1 MALTLPMTLTLPEAC
16 VALKIKYN
24 LTFSDYKILAE
35 WLDSYQYL
43 PQEGAC
49 ISSNLQQ
56 VVLLLEIARCKCG
69 REIPI
74 GRAYR
79 NLCLLD
85 TALDLE
91 SQNRV
96 AVYLYRKILQT

>member
-1 MALTLPMTLTLPEAC
+1 MNSTYDLTLPEAC
-16 VALKIKYN
+16 AALKLKYN

-43 PQEGAC
+43 PQEGSC

-96 AVYLYRKILQT
+96 AIYLYRKILQT

>member
-1 MALTLPMTLTLPEAC
+1 MDLTLPEAC
-16 VALKIKYN
+16 VALKLKYN
-24 LTFSDYKILAE
+24 LTFSDYRIFAE

-43 PQEGAC
+43 PYEGSR
-49 ISSNLQQ
+49 ISYHLQK
-56 VVLLLEIARCKCG
+56 VVLSLEIERDKYG

-85 TALDLE
+85 TTLNLE

-96 AVYLYRKILQT
+96 ATYLYKEMVYTK

>member
-1 MALTLPMTLTLPEAC
+1 MNSTSDLTLPEAC
-16 VALKIKYN
+16 VFLKLKYN
-24 LTFSDYKILAE
+24 LTFSDYKVFAE

-43 PQEGAC
+43 PQEGSC
-49 ISSNLQQ
+49 ISPHLQQ
-56 VVLLLEIARCKCG
+56 VVLELELSRCKCS

-85 TALDLE
+85 TALSLE
-91 SQNRV
+91 SQQKV
-96 AVYLYRKILQT
+96 ASSLYAELISR

>member
-1 MALTLPMTLTLPEAC
+1 MNSTSDLTLPEAC
-16 VALKIKYN
+16 VFLKLKYN
-24 LTFSDYKILAE
+24 LTFSDYKVLAE

-43 PQEGAC
+43 PQEGSC
-49 ISSNLQQ
+49 ISPHLQK
-56 VVLLLEIARCKCG
+56 VVLELELTRCKCG

-85 TALDLE
+85 TALDIE

-96 AVYLYRKILQT
+96 AVYLYRKIIHPQ